1 MRKFKFAAAALLI
14 CLCAACGSS
23 PEKEVTATVTEAF
36 QALTNK
42 NMDKFYKLVE
52 LPKNVEALGGKE
64 ALTAVWSQL
73 PDEVLKQ
80 MKFEVSD
87 PKVTGNT
94 ATCKL
99 KVTIMGQSKE
109 EELRLVNDKGWK
121 IVSDSLK

>member
-1 MRKFKFAAAALLI
+1 MRKLKFAAAALLI

-36 QALTNK
+36 QALVNK
-42 NMDKFYKLVE
+42 NMDKFYSLVE
-52 LPKNVEALGGKE
+52 IPKEVEAIGGKE
-64 ALTAVWSQL
+64 AVTAIWGQL

-80 MKFEVSD
+80 MKFEASD

-99 KVTIMGQSKE
+99 KVTVMGKTQE
-109 EELRLVNDKGWK
+109 EQLRLVNNNGWK
-121 IVSDSLK
+121 IVGDSLN